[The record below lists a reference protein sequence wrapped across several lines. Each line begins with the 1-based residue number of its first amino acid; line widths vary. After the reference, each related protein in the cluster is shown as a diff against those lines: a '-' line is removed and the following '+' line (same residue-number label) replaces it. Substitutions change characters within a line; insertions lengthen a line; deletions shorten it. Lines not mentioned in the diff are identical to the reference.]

1 MAIRIFKT
9 IHELL
14 EAMAVYF
21 ITTANNAISLNG
33 EFNVVLSGGN
43 SPQLLYSM
51 LASLDFKNQTNW
63 EKINFF
69 FGDERHVP
77 SEDPRNNA
85 LMVTKVLFEPL
96 HISASKIFSINT
108 TLSPNEAANEYAK
121 KITTHFKGHKAQFDL
136 VLLGLGE
143 NAHTASLFPYTPVLA
158 DKSAS
163 IKTVFLKQQNEYR
176 ITMTAPMIN
185 QSRYIAFLVYGH
197 AKAEAVHHV
206 LEDEPDLEKY
216 PAQLIHPNHD
226 NLHWYLDEAAAS
238 GLKKKF
244 KTE

>member
-21 ITTANNAISLNG
+21 ITTANNAISLHG

-163 IKTVFLKQQNEYR
+163 IKTV
-176 ITMTAPMIN
+176 
-185 QSRYIAFLVYGH
+185 
-197 AKAEAVHHV
+197 HHV